1 MRVLLEFSGRII
13 VVLRAKLRVGVMGS
27 IAALVLSA
35 CGGGG
40 GGSSTPGPVGGGG
53 GTPPVA
59 GEQEFITETDIPI
72 PATTRTIVPMDP
84 GGSDLADV
92 DAATYV
98 IIMFFQNATTG
109 QSFNSILGTGFAV
122 GGDLIATNA
131 HVSGEILNLSRQ
143 IFPLGW
149 RINEVRAFRS
159 QTRESVQLLE
169 ALVHPSYNNSTR
181 SPDLGLFVASDPLPV
196 ALTLASD
203 FEVSNIRAGNQMFL
217 NGFPGD
223 VFNTIF
229 ARGFMPGSS
238 IARATLFT
246 GNIQSLQKFDERSVI
261 DPNDPVGID
270 MIQHSM
276 DTSGGTSGSPIL
288 IDGKVVAIHNSGL
301 QYGSVAVGADGI
313 PNRVQTDTIATASWG
328 VHVKHLRNLLAEYR
342 SGVLAD
348 EKRYRLPVENPLLSA
363 SGQGGSGS
371 TPVIAGR
378 SIVGTVENAQQ
389 PGASHTIQISIDG
402 NLNVSGTSN
411 WPANA
416 DFPAGRQFSLTGTIT
431 ADGALQMT
439 DNTPEVVPGFRRGLY
454 RGNLNPASGRVIGE
468 YFEVDSDN
476 FRYYFSDWT
485 GQLQ

>member
-1 MRVLLEFSGRII
+1 MNIIVFSGRTN
-13 VVLRAKLRVGVMGS
+13 VVLRVNLRLGLIS
-27 IAALVLSA
+27 SFFALVLTA

-40 GGSSTPGPVGGGG
+40 GGTTTVPAGGGG
-53 GTPPVA
+53 GLPPVS
-59 GEQEFITETDIPI
+59 GDQEFITETDIPI
-72 PATTRTIVPMDP
+72 PATTRTIVPADP
-84 GGSDLADV
+84 GGADLSDV

-98 IIMFFQNATTG
+98 VIMFFQNATTG
-109 QSFNSILGTGFAV
+109 QAFNSILGTGFAV

-131 HVSGEILNLSRQ
+131 HVAGEILNLSRQ
-143 IFPLGW
+143 IFPQGW
-149 RINEVRAFRS
+149 RITEVRAFRS

-223 VFNTIF
+223 VFNDVF

-301 QYGSVAVGADGI
+301 QYSSVALASDGT
-313 PNRVQTDTIATASWG
+313 PTRVQTDTIATASWG

-363 SGQGGSGS
+363 SGQGGGGGS
-371 TPVIAGR
+371 QSFAGR
-378 SIVGTVENAQQ
+378 SITGTVNNPQQ
-389 PGASHTIQISIDG
+389 PNATHSIQISVDN
-402 NLNVSGTSN
+402 NLNVVGTSS
-411 WPANA
+411 WPANDA
-416 DFPAGRQFSLTGTIT
+416 FPAARQFTLSGSIT
-431 ADGALQMT
+431 ADGLLQMT

-454 RGNLNPASGRVIGE
+454 QGNVNPASGRVLGE

-476 FRYYFSDWT
+476 FRYYFSDWS

>member
-1 MRVLLEFSGRII
+1 MLRTNLRLGLLSGIC
-13 VVLRAKLRVGVMGS
+13 
-27 IAALVLSA
+27 ALVLSA

-40 GGSSTPGPVGGGG
+40 GSTAAPSGGGG
-53 GTPPVA
+53 GGMPPVA
-59 GEQEFITETDIPI
+59 GDPEFITETDIPI

-84 GGSDLADV
+84 GGADLADV

-131 HVSGEILNLSRQ
+131 HVSGEILNMSRQ
-143 IFPLGW
+143 IFQQGW

-159 QTRESVQLLE
+159 QTRESVQILE

-181 SPDLGLFVASDPLPV
+181 STDLGLFVASDPLPV

-203 FEVSNIRAGNQMFL
+203 FEVSNIRAGNQMYL

-229 ARGFMPGSS
+229 SRGFMPGSS

-261 DPNDPVGID
+261 DSNDPVGID

-301 QYGSVAVGADGI
+301 QYSSVAIGPDGT
-313 PNRVQTDTIATASWG
+313 PTRQRDTIATASWG

-348 EKRYRLPVENPLLSA
+348 EKRYRIPVADSLLSA
-363 SGQGGSGS
+363 SGQGASGGTQS
-371 TPVIAGR
+371 FAGRTIAG
-378 SIVGTVENAQQ
+378 TVSSPQSPNATH
-389 PGASHTIQISIDG
+389 SIQISVDN
-402 NLNVSGTSN
+402 NLNVVGTSN
-411 WPANA
+411 WPASA
-416 DFPAGRQFSLTGTIT
+416 AFPSARQFSLMGSIT

-454 RGNLNPASGRVIGE
+454 RGNVNPASGRVLGE

-476 FRYYFSDWT
+476 FQYYFSDWT

>member
-1 MRVLLEFSGRII
+1 M
-13 VVLRAKLRVGVMGS
+13 LRAKLRLHVICSV
-27 IAALVLSA
+27 AVLALAA

-40 GGSSTPGPVGGGG
+40 GGGNSSASNSGGGG
-53 GTPPVA
+53 GTPPA
-59 GEQEFITETDIPI
+59 PSEQEFITETDIPI
-72 PATTRTIVPMDP
+72 PATTRTIVPSDP
-84 GGSDLADV
+84 GGADLADV

-98 IIMFFQNATTG
+98 IIMFFQNASTG
-109 QSFNSILGTGFAV
+109 RSFNSILGTGFAV

-149 RINEVRAFRS
+149 RITEVRAFRS

-203 FEVSNIRAGNQMFL
+203 FEVTNIRAGDQMFL

-229 ARGFMPGSS
+229 SRGFMPGSS

-288 IDGKVVAIHNSGL
+288 INGKVVAIHNSGL
-301 QYGSVAVGADGI
+301 QYSSVAVSSDGT

-363 SGQGGSGS
+363 TGQSGSGGAS
-371 TPVIAGR
+371 LLAGR
-378 SIVGTVENAQQ
+378 TITGTVQNPQSPLAM
-389 PGASHTIQISIDG
+389 HTLQISID
-402 NLNVSGTSN
+402 NSLNVTGTSN
-411 WPANA
+411 WPANT
-416 DFPAGRQFSLTGTIT
+416 DFPAGRQFSLSGSIT

-439 DNTPEVVPGFRRGLY
+439 DNTPEVIPGFRRGLY
-454 RGNLNPASGRVIGE
+454 RGNVNPASGRVIGE
-468 YFEVDSDN
+468 YFEVDNEN
-476 FRYYFSDWT
+476 FRYYFSDWA